1 MEEEGAEGEGGEK
14 AGEAEMGEEEE
25 ESGGWG
31 GTEEDKGEEGAAED
45 KNPAEG
51 DGRREVVEPTGV
63 VEATGTGS
71 GSSTTVVSVAAA
83 AGIGRDPTWPVAA
96 AACTAAALG
105 TNPWPSLSGFGA
117 FFCFSYY

>member
-1 MEEEGAEGEGGEK
+1 
-14 AGEAEMGEEEE
+14 MGEEEE
-25 ESGGWG
+25 ESGGWE
-31 GTEEDKGEEGAAED
+31 GTEEDKGEEGVAED
-45 KNPAEG
+45 KNLAEG
-51 DGRREVVEPTGV
+51 DGRPEVVEPTGV

-83 AGIGRDPTWPVAA
+83 AAVAGIGRDPTWPVAA

-105 TNPWPSLSGFGA
+105 TNPWPSLLGFGA